1 MIRQPFAR
9 APDGRQLSWNLRQRC
24 SVPATTQ
31 LPAVVVRLQC
41 GGGRGIAKLGG
52 GSQAFRTKHCDGP
65 GLSDDGPVVQE
76 GEGQQQQ
83 QQRGGGVVEAATRSK
98 GLSSGSN
105 APELRSQDETARRA
119 PPVCEETWISR
130 GDR

>member
-1 MIRQPFAR
+1 MWRREGNSETWRTAIQT
-9 APDGRQLSWNLRQRC
+9 QR
-24 SVPATTQ
+24 
-31 LPAVVVRLQC
+31 
-41 GGGRGIAKLGG
+41 
-52 GSQAFRTKHCDGP
+52 DGP
-65 GLSDDGPVVQE
+65 GRLSDDGPVVQE